1 MRASAIIGLL
11 GSLVLAG
18 PFASAGE
25 LELSVRVQP
34 EVVRIAEPVSVT
46 VDVVHDRG
54 EAPRFAAFQASDV
67 LWEGAPRRVVTL
79 DLDDEPGRA
88 LTQLRYSLVGI
99 EPGEQAV
106 ELPGAM
112 IEEQG
117 AIRTVAVPPAEFRIL
132 GELAEGEDEPRPLAG
147 FPESPEARPSAMS
160 LAALAAGL
168 LFLGFWGALSVFLVF
183 RLGRR
188 GGSPVARKESAVAQ
202 LLELGSV
209 DEAQARDAFG
219 LASRAVREA
228 LDLELGE
235 ALPGLTDEEWV
246 ERRSVAKALPPA
258 RLERAAALLR
268 TAERVKY
275 GMEQP
280 TRWAVDELLTEA
292 RGIVTADP
300 SQGGEA

>member
-54 EAPRFAAFQASDV
+54 EAPRFATFQASDV